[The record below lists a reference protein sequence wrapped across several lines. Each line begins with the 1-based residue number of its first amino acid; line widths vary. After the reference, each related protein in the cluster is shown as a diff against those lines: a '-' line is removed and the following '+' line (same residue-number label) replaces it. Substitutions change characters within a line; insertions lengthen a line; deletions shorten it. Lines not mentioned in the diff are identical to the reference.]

1 MKQDLSWSISKT
13 GLPLVNIEMTADDG
27 KKGNLCFL
35 IDTGATINIVYG
47 FVCKYFTKSFI
58 ELEGSGS
65 VIGFEGKE
73 HKTQYVGISFQLEGK
88 EYSGLFSVIN
98 EYNGMKHIEI
108 ESGIQVHGV
117 LGMPFL
123 RANKWIVD
131 LERLVVTDNGLAD
144 TRSI

>member
-1 MKQDLSWSISKT
+1 MEQDLSWSIAQT
-13 GLPLVNIEMTADDG
+13 GLPLITIELTTDDG

-35 IDTGATINIVYG
+35 IDTGATINIIYK
-47 FVCKYFTKSFI
+47 FVCKRFTKSFI

-65 VIGFEGKE
+65 MIGFEGKE
-73 HKTQYVGISFQLEGK
+73 HKTQYMGITFQLEGQ
-88 EYSGLFSVIN
+88 EYSGVFSVIE
-98 EYNGMKHIEI
+98 EYKGMKHIEN

-131 LERLVVTDNGLAD
+131 LDRLVIKTK
-144 TRSI
+144 